1 MWIEVKETTLG
12 EIAKRDKADT
22 TEYIGQDTF
31 AGQRFWFY
39 DISLF
44 RNTW

>member
-22 TEYIGQDTF
+22 TEHIGQDTF

-44 RNTW
+44 RNT